1 MISYTLRDTVKDLY
15 IAFSNQPYVPD
26 ASWTT
31 TKKFALNPLY
41 QQVDKRYEANTLF
54 EQQQSEFVLDTSL
67 VPLPGIEPGSSDFQ
81 SAA

>member
-15 IAFSNQPYVPD
+15 IAFGNQPYVPG

-31 TKKFALNPLY
+31 NKKFALNPLY
-41 QQVDKRYEANTLF
+41 QQVAKRYEANTLF
-54 EQQQSEFVLDTSL
+54 DQQQWEFVLDTSL
-67 VPLPGIEPGSSDFQ
+67 VPPPGNDPGSTDFQ